1 MLAQH
6 SPDHHPR
13 KALPGQLFYSF
24 QHTHTHSLNS
34 CPSAVNNHP
43 YRVIYRKKSL
53 KPPGAPTHKP
63 KPKSKAPSS
72 AGMSAAPA
80 DGDDEDGS
88 SDDEITPE
96 EAAAAAEARRL
107 EAQLAA
113 EKFDAPSLRRSTMS
127 RVAEAQKERKVKEKV
142 SQHNL
147 IKYNIII
154 QRIDHFDCNT
164 LSSQQGRFVR
174 IDQCRQYDAKA

>member
-1 MLAQH
+1 M
-6 SPDHHPR
+6 
-13 KALPGQLFYSF
+13 
-24 QHTHTHSLNS
+24 N
-34 CPSAVNNHP
+34 C
-43 YRVIYRKKSL
+43 RKKSL

-63 KPKSKAPSS
+63 KLKSKAPSS
-72 AGMSAAPA
+72 APGTSAVAA

-88 SDDEITPE
+88 SDDEVTPE

-142 SQHNL
+142 SQLN
-147 IKYNIII
+147 Y
-154 QRIDHFDCNT
+154 
-164 LSSQQGRFVR
+164 SSDRSSGIERYR
-174 IDQCRQYDAKA
+174 L